1 MQHQQSFSM
10 FLRASLTNSTTKQH
24 EESRIDE
31 PIATLLDAL
40 DAADDQ
46 AHESI
51 ARALEAHI
59 KTRIRNDGL
68 TLATGLDE
76 ITSAHVTLLERAR
89 EAAAAGVSDVW
100 EGMIKLGRLIGAI
113 NKIIAGVFLEIS
125 EKEKRAIA
133 TSERNFREFYQR
145 TPVMMH
151 FVDKDFR
158 MVEMSDRWLETMEY
172 TREEVI
178 GRVARDFA
186 TEETRN
192 ISIAKVAP
200 DFFRTG
206 RTPPI
211 HYQYVTKNGKII
223 DFMLEAVLR
232 RDDQGNPLGAMSAL
246 MDVTERLRM
255 ERALRESEERY
266 RVVVERSPLGIFVHC
281 EHSIVFANR
290 AAATILGA
298 TGPEELLGLPT
309 LDRVA
314 PEYRTSAAER
324 LKYLY
329 DVGDPIPLRESRFLR
344 IDGSAV
350 DVAILGTLTTHEGKP
365 AVQVIF
371 IDISERFRARELHE
385 RAALQEETI
394 RAQEESLLA
403 LSTPL
408 IPVSER
414 VLVMP
419 LIGRINE
426 GRTQRIL
433 DVLLNGVTNQSATHV
448 ILDVTGVPEAD
459 TGMADALIR
468 ASQAVRLLGAK
479 VILTGI
485 QPAFARTLIELGV
498 DLSGL
503 VTQSTL
509 ASGIRAAMGRR

>member
-1 MQHQQSFSM
+1 MQPQKSFSTL
-10 FLRASLTNSTTKQH
+10 LRTALTNSTTKQPD
-24 EESRIDE
+24 EAPVDE
-31 PIATLLDAL
+31 PISTLLDAL
-40 DAADDQ
+40 DASDDQ

-51 ARALEAHI
+51 TRALEARI
-59 KTRIRNDGL
+59 RTRIHNDRL
-68 TLATGLDE
+68 TLPTALDE
-76 ITSAHVTLLERAR
+76 ITSAHVTLLECAR
-89 EAAAAGVSDVW
+89 EAAAVGVSDVW
-100 EGMIKLGRLIGAI
+100 EGIEKLGRMTGVI
-113 NKIIAGVFLEIS
+113 NKVVAGVFLETS
-125 EKEKRAIA
+125 EEEKQAIA
-133 TSERNFREFYQR
+133 TSERNYRELYRR

-151 FVDKDFR
+151 FVDKEFR
-158 MVEMSDRWLETMEY
+158 VVEVSDRWVETMEY
-172 TREEVI
+172 SREEVI

-206 RTPPI
+206 RTHPI

-223 DFMLEAVLR
+223 DFMLEAILR
-232 RDDQGNPLGAMSAL
+232 RDEQGNPLGAMAAL
-246 MDVTERLRM
+246 IDVTERLRI

-266 RVVVERSPLGIFVHC
+266 RLIFERSPLGICVHC
-281 EHSIVFANR
+281 EGKIVVANNT
-290 AAATILGA
+290 AATILGA
-298 TGPEELLGLPT
+298 NNPQELLGLPT

-314 PEYRTSAAER
+314 PEYRTGAEER
-324 LKYLY
+324 FKHLY
-329 DVGDPIPLRESRFLR
+329 ATEDIIPLRESRFLR

-350 DVAILGTLTTHEGKP
+350 DVAIMGTSTTHEGKP

-371 IDISERFRARELHE
+371 IDISERFRARELQE
-385 RAALQEETI
+385 RAAFQDEII

-433 DVLLNGVTNQSATHV
+433 EVLLNGVTNQGATHV

-459 TGMADALIR
+459 SGMADALIR

-503 VTQSTL
+503 VTQATL
-509 ASGIRAAMGRR
+509 AGGIRAAMGRR